1 MARTKLTDMLTGPG
15 GDEARLRIVP
25 DAAAAPLAPVPE
37 LPPEP
42 TPETTAAAAAVPVE
56 ETLAPKK
63 AVRSARPRRAP
74 KARAAATPSVSDTV
88 LPPYLRFARKETR
101 LRDDQLTELTF
112 RARRLNRMKAP
123 DADRITDNT
132 LIRVAVDLLLARA
145 DELDGGDEAAL
156 RRSLGLTLGE
166 RS

>member
-1 MARTKLTDMLTGPG
+1 M
-15 GDEARLRIVP
+15 
-25 DAAAAPLAPVPE
+25 
-37 LPPEP
+37 
-42 TPETTAAAAAVPVE
+42 
-56 ETLAPKK
+56 
-63 AVRSARPRRAP
+63 
-74 KARAAATPSVSDTV
+74 
-88 LPPYLRFARKETR
+88 RFARKETR